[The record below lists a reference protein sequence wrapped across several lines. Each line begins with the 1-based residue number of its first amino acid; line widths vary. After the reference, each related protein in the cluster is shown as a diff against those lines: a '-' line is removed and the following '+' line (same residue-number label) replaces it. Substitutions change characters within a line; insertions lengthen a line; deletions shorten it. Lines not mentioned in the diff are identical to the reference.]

1 MFDSQLTARRNA
13 WVCQLVYQFVNG
25 SIMRGSN
32 AIGRFRE
39 GMWMT
44 LWIRCG
50 LVDSPSFTQQLNG
63 KYPDS
68 NQLTHFKEIFQLNFA
83 VGSELTNETGVRC
96 GSFSV
101 ASYSMAIFHVDQ
113 SNRIGM

>member
-1 MFDSQLTARRNA
+1 MRSVGSERAWPDVDDFLARG
-13 WVCQLVYQFVNG
+13 Y
-25 SIMRGSN
+25 
-32 AIGRFRE
+32 
-39 GMWMT
+39 
-44 LWIRCG
+44 
-50 LVDSPSFTQQLNG
+50 VDSPSLDPSFTRQLNG